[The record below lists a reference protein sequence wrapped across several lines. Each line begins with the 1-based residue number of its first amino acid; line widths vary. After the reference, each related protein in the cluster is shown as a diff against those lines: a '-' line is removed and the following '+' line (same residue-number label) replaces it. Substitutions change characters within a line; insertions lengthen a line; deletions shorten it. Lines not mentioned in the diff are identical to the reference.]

1 MNKAFETL
9 QVGDRFTLNNKEYVK
24 TQDIRISCCKTVNAK
39 ASDNS
44 SHAIYVQPTSMVT
57 VNA

>member
-9 QVGDRFTLNNKEYVK
+9 QVGDRFTLNGKEYVK
-24 TQDIRISCCKTVNAK
+24 TQDIRVSCCKTINAK
-39 ASDNS
+39 EVANS
-44 SHAIYVQPTSMVT
+44 SNTLYVQPTSMVT

>member
-9 QVGDRFTLNNKEYVK
+9 QVGDRFYLNDREYVK
-24 TQDIRISCCKTVNAK
+24 TQDIRVSCCKTINAK
-39 ASDNS
+39 EVTNS
-44 SHAIYVQPTSMVT
+44 SNTLYIQPTTMVT